1 LRSILIWG
9 IEYSELLGRVSVNVA
24 CRISGQPQPQPNY
37 Y

>member
-24 CRISGQPQPQPNY
+24 CRI
-37 Y
+37 